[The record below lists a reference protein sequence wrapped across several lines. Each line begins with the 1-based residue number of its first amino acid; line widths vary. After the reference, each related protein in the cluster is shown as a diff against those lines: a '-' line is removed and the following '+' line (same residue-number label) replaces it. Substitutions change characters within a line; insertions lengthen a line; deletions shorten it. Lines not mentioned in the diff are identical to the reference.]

1 MGSSN
6 SDEDIAKRYFYGEI
20 GKSTLVNKLDIKNQI
35 ELEEAEAYYVEL
47 AIANGLSKQAQE
59 LSPDGLKQMHKELFG
74 EIYEWAGVYRTYGT
88 GRGLPFCRPEFIDN
102 ELKKLYQR
110 LNNKL
115 YHGMT
120 KDEFIRVV
128 AYFLGYLNAIHPFID
143 GNGRTQRQSL
153 LLICQQFD
161 FTLKINQ
168 YLTQKYWYRSAEL
181 SHQYGD
187 DSGFEEILK
196 NIID

>member
-1 MGSSN
+1 MVLV
-6 SDEDIAKRYFYGEI
+6 EDC
-20 GKSTLVNKLDIKNQI
+20 
-35 ELEEAEAYYVEL
+35 
-47 AIANGLSKQAQE
+47 
-59 LSPDGLKQMHKELFG
+59 LF
-74 EIYEWAGVYRTYGT
+74 VV
-88 GRGLPFCRPEFIDN
+88 EFIDH
-102 ELKKLYQR
+102 ELKKLYQQ

-115 YHGMT
+115 YHSMT

-168 YLTQKYWYRSAEL
+168 YLTQKYWYQSAKL